1 MWRRILNSFDLDAL
15 PDLLSKAPVTRDSLL
30 YQVLVAY
37 RGLFEGE
44 DVEGEYYR
52 RSPLDEDDI
61 YFHHI
66 LYHFLDKVT
75 VDTQIAQ
82 RIASLA
88 CMSVSRGVFEEY
100 LRRYDGPKLRFHP
113 EREYIEFLVGF
124 ELLDLETPIRITCY
138 SEVKVLPIEWVML
151 SKRRDRKELISL
163 IKRFSPPPS
172 LERMRR
178 TELEVWGESVGIDEM
193 WEYYSKV

>member
-15 PDLLSKAPVTRDSLL
+15 PELLSQAPATRDSLL

-44 DVEGEYYR
+44 DEEGEYYSC
-52 RSPLDEDDI
+52 SPLDEDDI

-66 LYHFLDKVT
+66 LFHFLDKVEIDIH
-75 VDTQIAQ
+75 VAQCIAN
-82 RIASLA
+82 LA
-88 CMSVSRGVFEEY
+88 CKSFSRGVFEEY
-100 LRRYDGPKLRFHP
+100 LRRYDGPKLRFYP
-113 EREYIEFLVGF
+113 DLEYAEFLLGF
-124 ELLDLETPIRITCY
+124 ELLDLETPIRARIY

-163 IKRFSPPPS
+163 IKRFSPPAS

-178 TELEVWGESVGIDEM
+178 TELEVWGESVGIEEM